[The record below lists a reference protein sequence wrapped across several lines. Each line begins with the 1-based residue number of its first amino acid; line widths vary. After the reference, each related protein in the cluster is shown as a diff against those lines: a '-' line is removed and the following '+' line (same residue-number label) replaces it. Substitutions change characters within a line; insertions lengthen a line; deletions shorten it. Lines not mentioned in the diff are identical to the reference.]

1 MLFEVSYKV
10 KHPWRSPF
18 QVHLQ
23 AFLGGFS
30 CCLAPASEGRNSAM
44 EVFSG
49 VLKTCKSES
58 FSLQVCKFLIRNP
71 IRDHFLEIF
80 CKLKST
86 FKEMVKSLYLV
97 ALQNA
102 YCKPK
107 TLVKRGFTEISRRA
121 FFRNIPCTCYNLG
134 QNICRLFHVLAQFLF
149 TSSQTELDYYH
160 WKVNVRV
167 TSRVAKQLKTIREF
181 RENPWIWIW

>member
-1 MLFEVSYKV
+1 
-10 KHPWRSPF
+10 
-18 QVHLQ
+18 
-23 AFLGGFS
+23 
-30 CCLAPASEGRNSAM
+30 M
-44 EVFSG
+44 EVILG

-71 IRDHFLEIF
+71 IRHHFLETF

-86 FKEMVKSLYLV
+86 FKKMVKSLYLV
-97 ALQNA
+97 ALQNV

-160 WKVNVRV
+160 WKVNVQLPHELQNSLRLLGN
-167 TSRVAKQLKTIREF
+167 SEKILEYGSDSEYSAKF
-181 RENPWIWIW
+181 